1 MESFRVKITKSAYED
16 IRKIME
22 HIAYRLNNPEA
33 ALSISEMILSSA
45 ESLSIFPKRHRI
57 RKQDNQGR
65 NIRFYLV
72 GSYVIVYWV
81 DDNLRI
87 VEVLRVLYSRRDMN
101 NLL

>member
-1 MESFRVKITKSAYED
+1 MESFRVKITKSASDD

-33 ALSISEMILSSA
+33 ALNISEMIISSA

-57 RKQDNQGR
+57 RRKDSYGR
-65 NIRFYLV
+65 NIRFYLA
-72 GSYVIVYWV
+72 GNYVIAYWI
-81 DDNLRI
+81 DDNSRS
-87 VEVLRVLYSRRDMN
+87 VEVLRVIHSRRDMN

>member
-1 MESFRVKITKSAYED
+1 MESFRVKITKSASDD

-33 ALSISEMILSSA
+33 ALNISEMVISSA

-57 RKQDNQGR
+57 RRKDSYGR
-65 NIRFYLV
+65 SIRFCLA
-72 GSYVIVYWV
+72 GNYVIAYCV
-81 DDNLRI
+81 DDNSHT
-87 VEVLRVLYSRRDMN
+87 VEILRVIHSRRDMN